1 MMMPLRSIRRT
12 RALIVITPRPLRPP
26 PPQLG
31 TKNKRFSS
39 NLELVTAWEFTNCVV
54 LACAMLLRGA
64 TPAVRRGFEDLQL
77 VAVAG
82 LSGLAKIGC
91 SVLFQ
96 RALTLSPV
104 SLSVPYLAFT
114 PALLL
119 FTSYWT
125 LGEKPNA
132 YGVAGVT
139 VLAAGAY
146 ALNAVAGGGA
156 GGASCKASARGKSS
170 DVAKSGGGGDE
181 REKDKA
187 SPTAAAAAEA
197 GKGINKV
204 SSGGGSVGVGKLTPN
219 KGSFGSLNP
228 RGGGGAFCRHT
239 GPHTT
244 ASAW

>member
-1 MMMPLRSIRRT
+1 M
-12 RALIVITPRPLRPP
+12 
-26 PPQLG
+26 
-31 TKNKRFSS
+31 
-39 NLELVTAWEFTNCVV
+39 TAWEFTNCVV

-146 ALNAVAGGGA
+146 ALNAVAGGGT

-170 DVAKSGGGGDE
+170 DVAKSGGGGRRE
-181 REKDKA
+181 RE
-187 SPTAAAAAEA
+187 
-197 GKGINKV
+197 GQ
-204 SSGGGSVGVGKLTPN
+204 GVAD
-219 KGSFGSLNP
+219 
-228 RGGGGAFCRHT
+228 RGGGGR
-239 GPHTT
+239 GGEGYK
-244 ASAW
+244 